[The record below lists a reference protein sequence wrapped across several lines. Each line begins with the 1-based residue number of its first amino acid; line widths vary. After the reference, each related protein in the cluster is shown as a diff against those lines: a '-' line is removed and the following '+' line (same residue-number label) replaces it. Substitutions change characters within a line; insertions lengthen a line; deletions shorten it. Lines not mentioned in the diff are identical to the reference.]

1 MLTNQEIGQRI
12 RARRKEL
19 DLTLQEVADAVG
31 IRNSTVLR
39 YEQGAIKRLKQP
51 VIESIADALHTTP
64 EYLMGWTDDPINYD
78 DGDLIAE
85 IPLS

>member
-1 MLTNQEIGQRI
+1 MTPLQSNQEIGQRI

-19 DLTLQEVADAVG
+19 HLTLQEVADAVG

-39 YEQGAIKRLKQP
+39 YEQGTIKRLKQA

-64 EYLMGWTDDPINYD
+64 E
-78 DGDLIAE
+78 
-85 IPLS
+85 